1 MVGQVLL
8 HTGAKAEMRAFPGEN
23 HNLELWSI
31 PQVLEGRSQSCQHGL
46 VDDVGFGRSQC
57 NAGDLAIVFEG
68 EFQAAHRPAFVVSR
82 AAATDGGT
90 PRDWTAARRQAHWC
104 RSLPDTWPVTSHKS
118 PAPRSAHIARPSTL
132 PPPLPESPPA
142 PESIRPTR
150 RTTPDRKSTR
160 NHRAW
165 PVQSPR
171 CVPPPDPHGC
181 AGARPGAGRPI
192 ANCISPARSA
202 PRPVP
207 AD

>member
-82 AAATDGGT
+82 AAQGAISAINSSLQRT
-90 PRDWTAARRQAHWC
+90 PSARRWRSRTKSTSRCCRVPQWKARKPALASVIMLSANQARVVSGLRSQCSSLCFLILSTVFVRQSGMVC
-104 RSLPDTWPVTSHKS
+104 RSFVLS
-118 PAPRSAHIARPSTL
+118 PSTASSSNERSMV
-132 PPPLPESPPA
+132 PFDIRAFPASRASP
-142 PESIRPTR
+142 
-150 RTTPDRKSTR
+150 
-160 NHRAW
+160 
-165 PVQSPR
+165 VFQSPT
-171 CVPPPDPHGC
+171 
-181 AGARPGAGRPI
+181 
-192 ANCISPARSA
+192 N
-202 PRPVP
+202 
-207 AD
+207 